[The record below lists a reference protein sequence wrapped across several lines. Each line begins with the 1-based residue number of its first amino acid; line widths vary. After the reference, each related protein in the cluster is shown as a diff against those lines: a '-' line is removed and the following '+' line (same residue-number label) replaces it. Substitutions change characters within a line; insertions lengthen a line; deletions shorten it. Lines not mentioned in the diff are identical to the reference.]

1 MSTLASK
8 KRGDVTLMLLG
19 SSERLSYRK
28 RVKRDLL
35 KMKFKKIIIMEE
47 KRDLDYGSLDEKF
60 ESIVGKQKPDLYF
73 AIFHNN
79 AKNINGVIFEIGWL
93 CGRFSSKTIGNK
105 LKFMFEIGYDF
116 KKEKTAAYIQALFN
130 KITRVNF
137 DDSKKYYKCSELIRT
152 SLSIQ

>member
-19 SSERLSYRK
+19 SSDRLSYRK

-79 AKNINGVIFEIGWL
+79 AKNIN
-93 CGRFSSKTIGNK
+93 
-105 LKFMFEIGYDF
+105 
-116 KKEKTAAYIQALFN
+116 
-130 KITRVNF
+130 
-137 DDSKKYYKCSELIRT
+137 
-152 SLSIQ
+152 